1 MIFIFATLK
10 TFKFLKF
17 TMRNLHF
24 KNMIIESLQNE
35 KIKNLNRLI
44 TDNRFRKKSGVFVV
58 EGKQENERA
67 LQFGF
72 ENVEFFIC
80 ESIFGINH
88 PDGKIHFVSSQ
99 VYEKLAYRGTSEG
112 IIGIYKAKEFDLK
125 NYQPKDNASVIVVES
140 VEKPGNLGA
149 ILRSCEAF
157 GIDALIVTDSRVDFY
172 NPNVLRSSV
181 GCFFGMNVFSA
192 TNEETLSFLQ
202 ENSFKIY
209 TTYMDETA
217 EDLYKKNFNEKSAL
231 FFGTEHSGL
240 SDFWLHKGENI
251 LIPMSGTI
259 DSLNLSN
266 AVAISCYEILRQKL
280 TK

>member
-1 MIFIFATLK
+1 MS
-10 TFKFLKF
+10 
-17 TMRNLHF
+17 
-24 KNMIIESLQNE
+24 IESLQNE

-72 ENVEFFIC
+72 ENIEFYIC
-80 ESIFGINH
+80 ENIFGINH
-88 PDGKIHFVSSQ
+88 PEGKIHFVSSQ
-99 VYEKLAYRGTSEG
+99 VYEKLAYRGSSEG
-112 IIGIYKAKEFDLK
+112 IIGIYKTKEFNL
-125 NYQPKDNASVIVVES
+125 NEFSPEENASVIVVES

-157 GIDALIVTDSRVDFY
+157 GIDALIVTDTKVDFY

-192 TNEETLSFLQ
+192 SNEETLAFLQ
-202 ENSFKIY
+202 KNNFKIY
-209 TTYMDETA
+209 TTFMDESA
-217 EDLYKKNFNEKSAL
+217 EDLYKKNFTEKSAL

-240 SDFWLHKGENI
+240 SDFWLNKGENI

-266 AVAISCYEILRQKL
+266 AVAIACYEILRQKL
-280 TK
+280 NK

>member
-1 MIFIFATLK
+1 
-10 TFKFLKF
+10 
-17 TMRNLHF
+17 
-24 KNMIIESLQNE
+24 MIIESLQNE

-44 TDNRFRKKSGVFVV
+44 TNNRFRKKSGIFVV

-72 ENVEFFIC
+72 ENIEFYIC
-80 ESIFGINH
+80 ENIFGINH
-88 PDGKIHFVSSQ
+88 PEGKIHFVSSQ
-99 VYEKLAYRGTSEG
+99 VYEKLAYRGSSEG
-112 IIGIYKAKEFDLK
+112 IIGIYKTKEFNL
-125 NYQPKDNASVIVVES
+125 NEFSPKENASIIVVES

-157 GIDALIVTDSRVDFY
+157 GIDALIVTDTKVDFY

-192 TNEETLSFLQ
+192 SNEETLAFLQ
-202 ENSFKIY
+202 KNNFKIY
-209 TTYMDETA
+209 TTFMDESA
-217 EDLYKKNFNEKSAL
+217 EDLYKKNFTEKSAL

-240 SDFWLHKGENI
+240 SDFWLNKGENI

-266 AVAISCYEILRQKL
+266 AVAIACYEILRQKL
-280 TK
+280 EK

>member
-1 MIFIFATLK
+1 
-10 TFKFLKF
+10 
-17 TMRNLHF
+17 
-24 KNMIIESLQNE
+24 MIIESLQNE

-44 TDNRFRKKSGVFVV
+44 TDNRFRKKSGIFVV

-72 ENVEFFIC
+72 ENIEFYIC
-80 ESIFGINH
+80 ENIFGINH
-88 PDGKIHFVSSQ
+88 PEGKIHFVSSQ
-99 VYEKLAYRGTSEG
+99 VYEKLAYRGSSEG
-112 IIGIYKAKEFDLK
+112 IIGIYKTKEFNL
-125 NYQPKDNASVIVVES
+125 NEFSPKENASIIVVES

-157 GIDALIVTDSRVDFY
+157 GIDALIVTDTKVDFY

-192 TNEETLSFLQ
+192 TNEETLAFLQ
-202 ENSFKIY
+202 ENEFKIF
-209 TTYMDETA
+209 TTFMDESA
-217 EDLYKKNFNEKSAL
+217 EDIYKKNFKEKSAL

-240 SDFWLHKGENI
+240 SDFWLNKGENI

-266 AVAISCYEILRQKL
+266 AVAIACYEILRQKL
-280 TK
+280 NK

>member
-1 MIFIFATLK
+1 
-10 TFKFLKF
+10 
-17 TMRNLHF
+17 
-24 KNMIIESLQNE
+24 MIIESLQNE
-35 KIKNLNRLI
+35 KIKNLTRLI

-58 EGKQENERA
+58 EGQQENERA

-72 ENVEFFIC
+72 ENIEFFIC
-80 ESIFGINH
+80 EPIFGINH
-88 PDGKIHFVSSQ
+88 PEGKKHFVSAQ

-112 IIGIYKAKEFDLK
+112 IIGIYKAKEFNLK
-125 NYQPKDNASVIVVES
+125 EYQPKENASVIVVES
-140 VEKPGNLGA
+140 MEKPGNLGA

-157 GIDALIVTDSRVDFY
+157 GIDALIVTDTKVDFY

-192 TNEETLSFLQ
+192 TNEETLAFLQ
-202 ENSFKIY
+202 ENQFKIF
-209 TTYMDETA
+209 TTFMDESA
-217 EDLYKKNFNEKSAL
+217 EDIYKKNFNKKSAL

-240 SDFWLHKGENI
+240 SDFWLNKGENI
-251 LIPMSGTI
+251 LVPMSGTI

-266 AVAISCYEILRQKL
+266 AVAITCYEILRQKL

>member
-1 MIFIFATLK
+1 
-10 TFKFLKF
+10 
-17 TMRNLHF
+17 
-24 KNMIIESLQNE
+24 MIIESLQNE

-72 ENVEFFIC
+72 ENIEFYIC
-80 ESIFGINH
+80 ENIFGINH
-88 PDGKIHFVSSQ
+88 PEGKIHFVSSQ
-99 VYEKLAYRGTSEG
+99 VYEKLAYRGSSEG
-112 IIGIYKAKEFDLK
+112 IIGIYKTKEFNL
-125 NYQPKDNASVIVVES
+125 NEFSPEENASIIVVES

-157 GIDALIVTDSRVDFY
+157 GIDALIVTDTKVDFY

-192 TNEETLSFLQ
+192 SNEETLAFLQ
-202 ENSFKIY
+202 KNNFKIY
-209 TTYMDETA
+209 TTFMDESA
-217 EDLYKKNFNEKSAL
+217 EDLYQKNFTEKSAL

-240 SDFWLHKGENI
+240 SDFWLNKGENI
-251 LIPMSGTI
+251 LIPMAGTI

-266 AVAISCYEILRQKL
+266 AVAITCYEILRQKL
-280 TK
+280 NK

>member
-1 MIFIFATLK
+1 MT
-10 TFKFLKF
+10 
-17 TMRNLHF
+17 
-24 KNMIIESLQNE
+24 IESLQNE
-35 KIKNLNRLI
+35 KIKNLNRII

-72 ENVEFFIC
+72 ENIEFYIC
-80 ESIFGINH
+80 ENIFGINH
-88 PDGKIHFVSSQ
+88 PEGKIHFVSSQ
-99 VYEKLAYRGTSEG
+99 VYEKLAYRGSSEG
-112 IIGIYKAKEFDLK
+112 IIGIYKTKEFNL
-125 NYQPKDNASVIVVES
+125 NEFSPEENASVIVVES

-157 GIDALIVTDSRVDFY
+157 GIDALIVTDTKVDFY

-192 TNEETLSFLQ
+192 SNEETLAFLQ
-202 ENSFKIY
+202 KNNFKIY
-209 TTYMDETA
+209 TTFMDESA
-217 EDLYKKNFNEKSAL
+217 EDLYKKNFTEKSAL

-240 SDFWLHKGENI
+240 SDFWLNKGENI

-266 AVAISCYEILRQKL
+266 AVAIACYEILRQKL
-280 TK
+280 NK

>member
-1 MIFIFATLK
+1 MT
-10 TFKFLKF
+10 
-17 TMRNLHF
+17 
-24 KNMIIESLQNE
+24 IESLQNE
-35 KIKNLNRLI
+35 KIKNLNRII
-44 TDNRFRKKSGVFVV
+44 TDNRFRKKSGIFVV

-72 ENVEFFIC
+72 ENIEFYIC
-80 ESIFGINH
+80 ENIFGINH
-88 PDGKIHFVSSQ
+88 PEGKIHFVSSQ
-99 VYEKLAYRGTSEG
+99 VYEKLAYRGSSEG
-112 IIGIYKAKEFDLK
+112 IIGIYKTKEFNL
-125 NYQPKDNASVIVVES
+125 NEFSPKENASIIVVES

-157 GIDALIVTDSRVDFY
+157 GINALIVTDTKVDFY

-192 TNEETLSFLQ
+192 TNEETLAFLQ
-202 ENSFKIY
+202 KNNFKIY
-209 TTYMDETA
+209 TTFMDESA
-217 EDLYKKNFNEKSAL
+217 EDLYKKNFTEKSAL

-240 SDFWLHKGENI
+240 SDFWLNKGENI

-266 AVAISCYEILRQKL
+266 AVAIACYEILRQKL
-280 TK
+280 EK

>member
-1 MIFIFATLK
+1 
-10 TFKFLKF
+10 
-17 TMRNLHF
+17 
-24 KNMIIESLQNE
+24 MIIESLQNE

-44 TDNRFRKKSGVFVV
+44 TDNRFRKKSGIFVV

-72 ENVEFFIC
+72 ENIEFYIC
-80 ESIFGINH
+80 ENIFGINH
-88 PDGKIHFVSSQ
+88 PKGKIHFVSSQ
-99 VYEKLAYRGTSEG
+99 VYEKLAYRGSSEG
-112 IIGIYKAKEFDLK
+112 IIGIYKTKEFNL
-125 NYQPKDNASVIVVES
+125 NEFSPEENASVIVVES

-157 GIDALIVTDSRVDFY
+157 GIDALIVTDTKVDFY

-192 TNEETLSFLQ
+192 SNEETLAFLQ
-202 ENSFKIY
+202 KNNFKIY
-209 TTYMDETA
+209 TTFMDESA
-217 EDLYKKNFNEKSAL
+217 EDLYQKNFTEKSAL

-240 SDFWLHKGENI
+240 SDFWLNKGENI

-266 AVAISCYEILRQKL
+266 AVAIACYEILRQKIN
-280 TK
+280 K

>member
-1 MIFIFATLK
+1 
-10 TFKFLKF
+10 
-17 TMRNLHF
+17 
-24 KNMIIESLQNE
+24 MIIESLQNE

-58 EGKQENERA
+58 EGQQENERA

-72 ENVEFFIC
+72 ENIEFFIC
-80 ESIFGINH
+80 ETIFGINH
-88 PDGKIHFVSSQ
+88 PDGKKHFVSAQ

-112 IIGIYKAKEFDLK
+112 IIGIYKAKEFNLK
-125 NYQPKDNASVIVVES
+125 EYQPKENASVIVVES
-140 VEKPGNLGA
+140 IEKPGNLGA
-149 ILRSCEAF
+149 ILRSSEAF
-157 GIDALIVTDSRVDFY
+157 GIDALIITNTKVDFY

-192 TNEETLSFLQ
+192 TNEETLAFLQ
-202 ENSFKIY
+202 ENEFKIF
-209 TTYMDETA
+209 TTFMDESA
-217 EDLYKKNFNEKSAL
+217 EDIYKKNFKEKSAL

-240 SDFWLHKGENI
+240 SDFWLNKGENI

-266 AVAISCYEILRQKL
+266 AVAITCYEILRQKL